1 MACTHARTRISEPC
15 DGPRKVPWALGAA
28 ALPGLR
34 PRFVRPIKICPT
46 RLCVIPCG
54 RSQISF
60 HARVVTPRGAS
71 ARGAA
76 VRHLAPSGA
85 LLRRHAGPAT
95 EICYLHRCKGPGHP
109 RSGQQGL
116 LRRRLSECL
125 FQPPALSHPAFPLV
139 ATMAC
144 CCASRL
150 TCRVAHPLRAT
161 DLDGPTAEAGRVDRG
176 EDCGHAGR
184 STQRERATH

>member
-1 MACTHARTRISEPC
+1 MGAGWELAGLAGFTPGEGSCGPSKFAPRHVVCHSMWSISLPRACTWSR
-15 DGPRKVPWALGAA
+15 G
-28 ALPGLR
+28 
-34 PRFVRPIKICPT
+34 
-46 RLCVIPCG
+46 
-54 RSQISF
+54 
-60 HARVVTPRGAS
+60 PRGAS

-95 EICYLHRCKGPGHP
+95 GVCSLQRCKGPGHP

-125 FQPPALSHPAFPLV
+125 FQPPGLSHPAFPLV

-144 CCASRL
+144 CCASRP
-150 TCRVAHPLRAT
+150 TCRMAHPLRAT
-161 DLDGPTAEAGRVDRG
+161 DLDGPTSEAGRVDRG
-176 EDCGHAGR
+176 EDCGRAGR

>member
-1 MACTHARTRISEPC
+1 MGAGWELAGLAGFTPGEGSCGPSKFAPRHVCVSFDLTSTR
-15 DGPRKVPWALGAA
+15 V
-28 ALPGLR
+28 
-34 PRFVRPIKICPT
+34 
-46 RLCVIPCG
+46 
-54 RSQISF
+54 
-60 HARVVTPRGAS
+60 HVVTPRGAS

-95 EICYLHRCKGPGHP
+95 GVCSLQRCKGPGHP

-125 FQPPALSHPAFPLV
+125 FQPPGLSHPAFPLV

-144 CCASRL
+144 CCASRP
-150 TCRVAHPLRAT
+150 TCRMAHPLRAT
-161 DLDGPTAEAGRVDRG
+161 DLDGPTSEAGRVDRG
-176 EDCGHAGR
+176 EDCGRAGR

>member
-1 MACTHARTRISEPC
+1 M
-15 DGPRKVPWALGAA
+15 GAGSGSA
-28 ALPGLR
+28 AGFTAPVRAAHQNLPDR
-34 PRFVRPIKICPT
+34 HV
-46 RLCVIPCG
+46 CV
-54 RSQISF
+54 SF
-60 HARVVTPRGAS
+60 HVVDLRSHSTRVVTPRGAS

-125 FQPPALSHPAFPLV
+125 FQPPGLSHPAFPLV